1 MHVGMSLE
9 NSICRADA
17 PRVSC
22 RGLGLL
28 LAFLLLTC
36 GARAAGR
43 ADSIF
48 VDASSNRD
56 STMMREERIDQVVV
70 TGTRT
75 PRVLKDVPALTRVV
89 TKREID
95 AINPRSV
102 DDVLL
107 TTIPGIEFYEH
118 GAQKR
123 MTIQGLGADYYLFLL
138 DGERLCMEGSDA
150 VDFLRI
156 NMANIERIEY
166 IAGSGSALYGSNAIG
181 GIINIIT
188 RGHSK
193 PAEASYQG
201 TYYTYGQQQHS
212 LHVGLRGH
220 GITSSTDGT
229 FGLLNDYTVANGV
242 DLDGKP
248 VTALVPG
255 MMVWNASQRLSWASP
270 SLRWRISANGGFSIR
285 RQNMDKHLSNRYR
298 SYQAGANAAYQ
309 IAPDHSL
316 ELNYHLDGYART
328 ELYRSKSIA
337 ESNPV
342 FQMLKAK
349 KPIINQADLY
359 LYVDKTK
366 VDLTQQPP
374 YVLIYNATKGLP
386 LYDYSAEISG
396 NTSSNDIVSIGRLTK
411 DNKGDYYYH
420 FYLTD
425 HLTSLVKNGSDNVK
439 IGLAVSTHLSQDT
452 KSTISAMRSI
462 SYKNSAN
469 EVKKTVLGNAENTL
483 YTVVYGNGSH
493 VAEGKKLKLMVYYTL
508 TE

>member
-1 MHVGMSLE
+1 MSLE

-138 DGERLCMEGSDA
+138 DGERLCMEGRDA

-188 RGHSK
+188 RGT
-193 PAEASYQG
+193 PNPRRLPTRGPTTRTAS
-201 TYYTYGQQQHS
+201 S
-212 LHVGLRGH
+212 
-220 GITSSTDGT
+220 
-229 FGLLNDYTVANGV
+229 
-242 DLDGKP
+242 
-248 VTALVPG
+248 
-255 MMVWNASQRLSWASP
+255 
-270 SLRWRISANGGFSIR
+270 SIR
-285 RQNMDKHLSNRYR
+285 CMWGCEGMGSPPL
-298 SYQAGANAAYQ
+298 
-309 IAPDHSL
+309 
-316 ELNYHLDGYART
+316 RT
-328 ELYRSKSIA
+328 ELLASSTTIRWRM
-337 ESNPV
+337 V
-342 FQMLKAK
+342 
-349 KPIINQADLY
+349 
-359 LYVDKTK
+359 
-366 VDLTQQPP
+366 LT
-374 YVLIYNATKGLP
+374 
-386 LYDYSAEISG
+386 
-396 NTSSNDIVSIGRLTK
+396 
-411 DNKGDYYYH
+411 
-420 FYLTD
+420 
-425 HLTSLVKNGSDNVK
+425 
-439 IGLAVSTHLSQDT
+439 
-452 KSTISAMRSI
+452 
-462 SYKNSAN
+462 
-469 EVKKTVLGNAENTL
+469 
-483 YTVVYGNGSH
+483 
-493 VAEGKKLKLMVYYTL
+493 LMASP
-508 TE
+508 